1 MKKKSTLVKTTLI
14 CLLFITVAAADNPFN
29 GSSRQQSIHTA
40 SLTDTEIVVNK
51 IVPSVKKMNKKNENN
66 DDIRR
71 EHENEEEEEKEN
83 AISDAAHIRSAWY
96 KELVSRNPNIYR
108 LRSLYASYFETHP
121 HKRSYE
127 TNAYMRFLQKN
138 MINVDAKGYVLPIL
152 NFPGARKT
160 DFNTATIGGAWTQLF
175 TKWKTNQAGGN
186 DGVGVVRS
194 IAIDPGN
201 TNRVLAGGTL
211 AAIWKT
217 TDEGVTWKY
226 VSQGTP
232 HVKWVND
239 IAYIKNSPATV
250 YASTDMG
257 VIKSTDGG
265 ENWSYTGLNNSAG
278 YPNTF
283 GDLVWL
289 GVTSHSTDTVYAT
302 IRENNLYYLKR
313 TTDGGTTWTTQ
324 QVFPSGATI
333 WDMKV
338 KPNDA
343 KTVYIVRKD
352 NGAQWINGWR
362 STDGGINFTK
372 INSGYPADA
381 AVDAH
386 RARLAVTPANPNVV
400 YIAIGYNGGDT
411 NDKISFFKSSN
422 AGVSFT
428 KTCCGS
434 ASQPLV
440 YSGGSNDFL
449 YETCHLSQ
457 ITWNFAF
464 AVSATN
470 ENFLACAA
478 NKIKVSNDGGAT
490 WHYDLSGTTITGSQ
504 YDNYQA
510 CAGHK
515 GVHGDHHGMAI
526 NGSDIWN
533 TNDGGVY
540 HSGDGGN
547 TVVKDVSDGLAV
559 QELWGFGQAFKR
571 DIMAVGLNHN
581 AINMR
586 DDAAYGGWVRVNG
599 ADAMAANVNPIDD
612 QYLYTHPWGHDRVKR
627 NTTANSGHVI
637 NPLGIE
643 LGYITLDNI
652 EFDAHQYHTIY
663 ASDYGDRNKSYRIAK
678 TTNNA
683 DSWTIIKSFAT
694 EQKNA
699 VAVKQSYA
707 DTNYIYAVVE
717 PNKVWRSTNAGA
729 AWTEVSPPTSL
740 IGSYA
745 LWRLAVS
752 DKNPD
757 HLWVSVK
764 GHQNTVKII
773 RSTDGGSTWQD
784 HSTGLPAYAITSMIY
799 QRGSDDGIYIGTTYG
814 VYYRKSGMAA
824 WEQFGANLPATQV
837 SFMHINYAVGKIR
850 IGTQRGIYENALAE
864 ITPPKANI
872 SVNKRRLCTALE
884 NAQLQFA
891 DYSVLHNDA
900 QTKYSW
906 SFPGGNPSTS
916 TSERPLVSYA
926 NAAPGAYN
934 VSLTVTDQ
942 YGTSTQTLNGFIVVS
957 CDDYNNCGSPVDL
970 PKDFWTVQYADSY
983 ETTDPPANAID
994 GNSFSIWHTRWSGG
1008 SPPGYPHEI
1017 QINLG
1022 DTFNVSSIKY
1032 LPRQDENANG
1042 RVANYE
1048 IYVSANTSNW
1058 GTPVATG
1065 TFGNDDIE
1073 KVVSFTAKTGKYIR
1087 FRALSE
1093 VNNNIWASAAEI
1105 GVVGC
1110 RYNPPP
1116 VCSNPQDISPTAWT
1130 LLYADSQE
1138 STSENGA
1145 AVNAFDGNSTTK
1157 WHTQYNPTST
1167 PYPHEIQIDLN
1178 ATYTLSTF
1186 KYLPRQ
1192 DGNTNGRVKDYE
1204 IYVSTNASNWGTPV
1218 ATGTF
1223 ANDATEKVVS
1233 FTALNGRYI
1242 RFRALSEVNG
1252 NPWASAAE
1260 IKLAGCLATAAS
1272 SVITGMPVQ
1281 PSASDSKKKTVE
1293 IFPNPARDVL
1303 NIKLTGYEGNTDVQ
1317 IYDIQGRLVLKK
1329 ILNADW
1335 MTVNISRLEA
1345 GVYTV
1350 KVKNKNE
1357 ESTVKMIK
1365 K

>member
-1 MKKKSTLVKTTLI
+1 MPVKAVIIFLLSVACGFYITHLSIDNDPLAPATAPGRTTKPEI
-14 CLLFITVAAADNPFN
+14 AQVT
-29 GSSRQQSIHTA
+29 TA
-40 SLTDTEIVVNK
+40 QPLEKAIPPKAVEK
-51 IVPSVKKMNKKNENN
+51 EEQKH
-66 DDIRR
+66 
-71 EHENEEEEEKEN
+71 EHEVEKEELEEKE
-83 AISDAAHIRSAWY
+83 AISEAAHLRSAWY
-96 KELVSRNPNIYR
+96 KELVSGNPNIYR
-108 LRSLYASYFETHP
+108 LRSLYAGYFAAHNY
-121 HKRSYE
+121 KRSYE

-138 MINVDAKGYVLPIL
+138 MINVDANGYVLPTL
-152 NFPGARKT
+152 NFPGARQT
-160 DFNTATIGGAWTQLF
+160 DFSVAAIGGPWTQLF

-217 TDEGVTWKY
+217 TDEGVTWRT

-232 HVKWVND
+232 QVRWVND
-239 IAYIKNSPATV
+239 IAYVKNFPATV
-250 YASTDMG
+250 YAGTDMG

-265 ENWSYTGLNNSAG
+265 ESWSYTGLNNAAN
-278 YPNTF
+278 YPNTL
-283 GDLVWL
+283 GELVWL
-289 GVTSHSTDTVYAT
+289 GVTSHTTDTVYAT
-302 IRENNLYYLKR
+302 IKENGLYYLKR
-313 TTDGGTTWTTQ
+313 TTNGGATWSTQ
-324 QVFPSGATI
+324 QTFPAGATI

-343 KTVYIVRKD
+343 KTVYIMRVD
-352 NGAQWINGWR
+352 AGGQWINFWR
-362 STDGGINFTK
+362 STNGGVNFTK
-372 INSGYPADA
+372 INNGYPADA
-381 AVDAH
+381 AVATH

-440 YSGGSNDFL
+440 YSNGSNDFL
-449 YETCHLSQ
+449 YETCHLAQ
-457 ITWNFAF
+457 LTWNFAF

-470 ENFLACAA
+470 ENLLACAA

-510 CAGHK
+510 CPGHR

-526 NGSDIWN
+526 HGSDIWN

-547 TVVKDVSDGLAV
+547 TVVKDVSDGMAV
-559 QELWGFGQAFKR
+559 QELWGFGQAFKK

-586 DDAAYGGWVRVNG
+586 DDVAYSGWVRING

-627 NTTANSGHVI
+627 NTTANTGHII

-652 EFDAHQYHTIY
+652 EFDAHHYYTIY

-683 DSWTIIKSFAT
+683 DSWTIIKSFAA

-699 VAVKQSYA
+699 IAVKQSYA
-707 DTNYIYAVVE
+707 NNNYIYAVVE
-717 PNKVWRSTNAGA
+717 PNKVWKSADAGA
-729 AWTEVSPPTSL
+729 TWTEVSPPASL
-740 IGSYA
+740 ISTYA

-752 DKNPD
+752 DKNPN

-773 RSTDGGSTWQD
+773 RSTDGGANWED
-784 HSTGLPAYAITSMIY
+784 YSTGLPAYAITSMIY
-799 QRGSDDGIYIGTTYG
+799 QRGSDDGIYAGTTYG
-814 VYYRKSGMAA
+814 VYYRKNGMTA
-824 WEQFGANLPATQV
+824 WEQFGTSLPATQV
-837 SFMHINYAVGKIR
+837 SFMHINYALGKIR
-850 IGTQRGIYENALAE
+850 IGTQRGIWENALAA

-872 SVNKRRLCTALE
+872 SANKLSICPALQ
-884 NAQLQFA
+884 NAQVQFA

-900 QTKYSW
+900 QTTYSW

-926 NAAPGAYN
+926 NAAPGNYD
-934 VSLTVTDQ
+934 VTLTVTDQ
-942 YGTSTQTLNGFIVVS
+942 YGTSTQTLTGFIKVN
-957 CDDYNNCGSPVDL
+957 CDQFSNCSNPTDL
-970 PKDFWTVQYADSY
+970 PKTNWTIEYADSY
-983 ETTDPPANAID
+983 EATDPPANAID
-994 GNSFSIWHTRWSGG
+994 GGSGSIWHTRWSGA
-1008 SPPGYPHEI
+1008 SPPGYPHEL

-1022 DTFNVSSIKY
+1022 DTFNVSQIKY
-1032 LPRQDENANG
+1032 LPRQDGNVNG

-1048 IYVSANTSNW
+1048 IYVATNTSSW
-1058 GTPVATG
+1058 GTPVYTG
-1065 TFGNDDIE
+1065 TFANSATE
-1073 KVVSFTAKTGKYIR
+1073 KVVSFAAKAGKYIR
-1087 FRALSE
+1087 FRALTE

-1110 RYNPPP
+1110 LYIPSSP
-1116 VCSNPQDISPTAWT
+1116 V
-1130 LLYADSQE
+1130 
-1138 STSENGA
+1138 TS
-1145 AVNAFDGNSTTK
+1145 
-1157 WHTQYNPTST
+1157 
-1167 PYPHEIQIDLN
+1167 IL
-1178 ATYTLSTF
+1178 
-1186 KYLPRQ
+1186 
-1192 DGNTNGRVKDYE
+1192 
-1204 IYVSTNASNWGTPV
+1204 
-1218 ATGTF
+1218 TGIET
-1223 ANDATEKVVS
+1223 
-1233 FTALNGRYI
+1233 I
-1242 RFRALSEVNG
+1242 
-1252 NPWASAAE
+1252 
-1260 IKLAGCLATAAS
+1260 I
-1272 SVITGMPVQ
+1272 
-1281 PSASDSKKKTVE
+1281 KKTAE
-1293 IFPNPARDVL
+1293 LFPNPAN
-1303 NIKLTGYEGNTDVQ
+1303 NIVNISLTGYTGNTDVRV
-1317 IYDIQGRLVLKK
+1317 YDMNGRVVVSKRFNKNKTSL
-1329 ILNADW
+1329 
-1335 MTVNISRLEA
+1335 NISHLRS
-1345 GVYTV
+1345 GGYVV
-1350 KVKNKNE
+1350 KIRNNGKE
-1357 ESTVKMIK
+1357 EVAKLMK